1 VLLRQEMDRGIEVLS
16 VQGPVGPREATTL
29 VCAVERAITREPRGI
44 IVDLREV
51 TELEDSARQR
61 ISVLSTLPSGW
72 PRAALVVCPP
82 AAVPEMPGM
91 LTAPDRAAAL
101 EQVDARASRPR
112 ARIEVPHDIS
122 GPAQARAA
130 VAEAASRL
138 GIDDLRDDV
147 VLVVSEMVTN
157 AVRHAQPPVGLEIE
171 ATEHDVV
178 IAVRDG
184 SPRRPVPR
192 SADEQAEGG
201 RGMML
206 VDLLTSEH
214 GVRPQPPG
222 KTVWARVRRATPA
235 GS

>member
-16 VQGPVGPREATTL
+16 VQGPIGPREAATL
-29 VCAVERAITREPRGI
+29 VCAVERALAREPRGI
-44 IVDLREV
+44 VVDLREV
-51 TELEDSARQR
+51 TALDDQAREALGALG
-61 ISVLSTLPSGW
+61 SLPSGW

-82 AAVPEMPGM
+82 SCVPGVPGL

-101 EQVDARASRPR
+101 EHVDARASRPR
-112 ARIEVPHDIS
+112 ARIDVRHDHS

-130 VAEAASRL
+130 VAECASRL

-157 AVRHAQPPVGLEIE
+157 AVRHASPPVGLEIE
-171 ATEHDVV
+171 ATEDDVV

-184 SPRRPVPR
+184 SPRRPTPR
-192 SADEQAEGG
+192 VADDSAEGG

-206 VDLLTSEH
+206 VDLLSSDH